1 MGKSIELLLATK
13 NPHKLEEIKNILG
26 KDAGINYLSLHDF
39 PGFTIKET
47 GRSLLQ
53 NSLLK
58 AEFAFKVSGSPSLAD
73 DSGLFIDALDGEPGV
88 FSSRYASTDQARID
102 RVLKML
108 RSKADRAAQFRAVF
122 VYYFAPQRYQAF
134 EGMCPGSIALEPR
147 GTNGFGY
154 DPIFIPD
161 GYKKTFAEM
170 RPTTKNRIS
179 HRSRALRKF
188 RAYLLQSK
196 G

>member
-1 MGKSIELLLATK
+1 MGKSLELLLATK
-13 NPHKLEEIKNILG
+13 NQHKLEEIKDILG
-26 KDAGINYLSLHDF
+26 KAAGITYLSLGNF

-58 AEFAFKVSGSPSLAD
+58 AEFAFKVSGKAALAD

-102 RVLKML
+102 KIL
-108 RSKADRAAQFRAVF
+108 RLLHSKTNRTAQFRAVF
-122 VYYFAPQRYQAF
+122 VYYFAPQQYQAF
-134 EGMCPGSIALEPR
+134 EGVCPGSIAIEPR
-147 GTNGFGY
+147 GANGFGY

-161 GYKKTFAEM
+161 GHKKTFAEM
-170 RPTTKNRIS
+170 TPKTKNRIS
-179 HRSRALRKF
+179 HRSRALMKF
-188 RAYLLQSK
+188 RKYLLGK
-196 G
+196 

>member
-1 MGKSIELLLATK
+1 LSNSLELLLATK

-26 KDAGINYLSLHDF
+26 KTAGITFLSLHDL
-39 PGFTIKET
+39 PGFAIKET

-58 AEFAFKVSGSPSLAD
+58 AEFAFKVSNKPSLAD

-102 RVLKML
+102 KVLKMMRL
-108 RSKADRAAQFRAVF
+108 KINRTAQFKAVF
-122 VYYFAPQRYQAF
+122 VYYFAPQRYQSF
-134 EGMCPGSIALEPR
+134 EGICPGSIALEAR
-147 GTNGFGY
+147 GANGFGY
-154 DPIFIPD
+154 DPIFVPD
-161 GYKKTFAEM
+161 GYNKTFAEM
-170 RPTTKNRIS
+170 TPKTKNRIS

-188 RAYLLQSK
+188 KAYLLR
-196 G
+196 